1 MQTVLWIILIAL
13 LAAVTALLVY
23 LISSLAA
30 TRRDLAGQGAN
41 VDNLNG
47 KLEAL
52 RTSQETLGQ
61 SLNQNLQSGQQNL
74 TTFLTGSSKTLGDL
88 KQQLGNIEG
97 HSRQMVQVSADL
109 RSLQNI
115 LQAPK
120 LRGLMGEYS
129 LENLLKAILPIDHYE
144 LQHGFRSGK
153 KIDALIKLADYAVP
167 IDAKFPLESF
177 QKMAEAQADDERAKL
192 RKQFLNDVTKHI
204 DKIADSYILPNEG
217 TLDFALM
224 YIPAENVYYETI
236 VRQAEDKTDLSE
248 YARGRKVIAVSPN
261 LLYAYLM
268 TVVMGLHG
276 MAIEKQAEIIRANL
290 GRLSGDWNVFLS
302 DWQTLGSHL
311 RNAANKYDDSQ
322 KKLDRF
328 SLQLE
333 QIQKTESI
341 SIAPEE

>member
-1 MQTVLWIILIAL
+1 METVLLIVLVVLVVILICL
-13 LAAVTALLVY
+13 FVY
-23 LISSLAA
+23 LLNGLSA
-30 TRRDLAGQGAN
+30 TRRDLTGQGAN
-41 VDNLNG
+41 VDNLNQ

-74 TTFLTGSSKTLGDL
+74 TSFLTSSSKTYGEL
-88 KQQLGNIEG
+88 QQQIGTLASQ
-97 HSRQMVQVSADL
+97 SRQMLQLSADL
-109 RSLQNI
+109 RGLQNI

-153 KIDALIKLADYAVP
+153 KVDALIKLADYAVP

-204 DKIADSYILPNEG
+204 DKIADSYILPDEG

-236 VRQAEDKTDLSE
+236 VHQAEDKSDLSE
-248 YARGRKVIAVSPN
+248 YARTRKVIAVSPN

-290 GRLSGDWNVFLS
+290 GRLSGDWNGFLT
-302 DWQTLGSHL
+302 DWQTLGNHL

-333 QIQKTESI
+333 QIQKTE
-341 SIAPEE
+341 P

>member
-1 MQTVLWIILIAL
+1 MQTALWIILIAL
-13 LAAVTALLVY
+13 LAAVAALLAY
-23 LISSLAA
+23 LISALSA
-30 TRRDLAGQGAN
+30 TRRDLAGQGTN
-41 VDNLNG
+41 VDNLNQ

-88 KQQLGNIEG
+88 KQQIGTLEG
-97 HSRQMVQVSADL
+97 QSRQMLQLSADL
-109 RSLQNI
+109 RGLQNI

-129 LENLLKAILPIDHYE
+129 LENLLKAILPAEHYE
-144 LQHGFRSGK
+144 LQYGFRNGK
-153 KIDALIKLADYAVP
+153 KVDALIKLADYAVP

-177 QKMAEAQADDERAKL
+177 QKMADTQADDERAKL

-204 DKIADSYILPNEG
+204 DKIADSYILPDEG

-236 VRQAEDKTDLSE
+236 IHQAEDKADLSE
-248 YARGRKVIAVSPN
+248 YARTKKVIAVSPN

-276 MAIEKQAEIIRANL
+276 MAIEKQAETIRANL
-290 GRLSGDWNVFLS
+290 GRLSGDWNVFVA

-311 RNAANKYDDSQ
+311 RNAANKYDDGQ

-328 SLQLE
+328 TLQLE
-333 QIQKTESI
+333 QIQKTES
-341 SIAPEE
+341 EN

>member
-1 MQTVLWIILIAL
+1 MEA
-13 LAAVTALLVY
+13 ALLVVSVLLLVILICLFVY
-23 LISSLAA
+23 LFSSLSA

-41 VDNLNG
+41 VDNLNQ

-74 TTFLTGSSKTLGDL
+74 TAFLTGSSKTLGDL

-109 RSLQNI
+109 RNLQNI

-129 LENLLKAILPIDHYE
+129 LENLLKAILPIDHYQ
-144 LQHGFRSGK
+144 LQYGFHSGK
-153 KIDALIKLADYAVP
+153 KVDALIKLADYAVP

-204 DKIADSYILPNEG
+204 DKIADSYILPDEG

-236 VRQAEDKTDLSE
+236 IHQAEDKTDLSE
-248 YARGRKVIAVSPN
+248 YARTKKVIAVSPN

-276 MAIEKQAEIIRANL
+276 MAIEKQAETIRANL
-290 GRLSGDWNVFLS
+290 GRLASDWNGFTGEW
-302 DWQTLGSHL
+302 DTLGSHL
-311 RNAANKYDDSQ
+311 RNAANKYADGQ

-333 QIQKTESI
+333 QIQKTEV
-341 SIAPEE
+341 EK

>member
-1 MQTVLWIILIAL
+1 MEIYLYIIILLILVILIIL
-13 LAAVTALLVY
+13 LIYLLNN
-23 LISSLAA
+23 LSA
-30 TRRDLAGQGAN
+30 TRRDLAGQKTN
-41 VDNLNG
+41 VDNINQ
-47 KLEAL
+47 KLESL
-52 RTSQETLGQ
+52 RSSQEMLGQ

-74 TTFLTGSSKTLGDL
+74 TTFLAGSSKTLGDL
-88 KQQLGNIEG
+88 KQQIGAIEG
-97 HSRQMVQVSADL
+97 QSRQMVQLSADL
-109 RSLQNI
+109 RQLQNI

-129 LENLLKAILPIDHYE
+129 LENLMKSVLPSEHYQ
-144 LQHGFRSGK
+144 LQYGFRSGK
-153 KIDALIKLADYAVP
+153 KVDALIKLASYAVP

-177 QKMAEAQADDERAKL
+177 QKMAEAQTEDERAKL

-204 DKIADSYILPNEG
+204 DKIADSYILPDEG

-236 VRQAEDKTDLSE
+236 VRQSEDKTDLAE
-248 YARGRKVIAVSPN
+248 YARTRKVIAVSPN

-290 GRLSGDWNVFLS
+290 GRLSGDWNVFAS
-302 DWQTLGSHL
+302 DWQTLGNHL
-311 RNAANKYDDSQ
+311 RNAANKYDDGQ

-333 QIQKTESI
+333 QIQKTES
-341 SIAPEE
+341 

>member
-1 MQTVLWIILIAL
+1 ME
-13 LAAVTALLVY
+13 TALLVILILLFVVFICLFIY
-23 LISSLAA
+23 LLICLSA

-41 VDNLNG
+41 VDNLNQ

-52 RTSQETLGQ
+52 RTSQEALGQ

-74 TTFLTGSSKTLGDL
+74 TSFLTSSSKTYGEL
-88 KQQLGNIEG
+88 QQQIGTLASQ
-97 HSRQMVQVSADL
+97 SRQMLQLSADL
-109 RSLQNI
+109 RGLQNI

-129 LENLLKAILPIDHYE
+129 LENLLKAILPAEHYE
-144 LQHGFRSGK
+144 LQYGFHNGK
-153 KIDALIKLADYAVP
+153 KIDALIKLAEYAVP

-177 QKMAEAQADDERAKL
+177 QKMADAQADNERARL

-204 DKIADSYILPNEG
+204 DKIADSYILPDEG

-236 VRQAEDKTDLSE
+236 IHQTEDKADLSE
-248 YARGRKVIAVSPN
+248 YARTKKVIAVSPN

-276 MAIEKQAEIIRANL
+276 MAIEKQAETIRANL
-290 GRLSGDWNVFLS
+290 GRLSSDWNGFTGE
-302 DWQTLGSHL
+302 WETLGNHL
-311 RNAANKYDDSQ
+311 RNAANKYADGQ

-328 SLQLE
+328 NLQLE
-333 QIQKTESI
+333 QIQKSE
-341 SIAPEE
+341 

>member
-13 LAAVTALLVY
+13 LAAVAALLAY
-23 LISSLAA
+23 LISTLSA

-41 VDNLNG
+41 VDNLNQ

-88 KQQLGNIEG
+88 KQQLGTIEG

-129 LENLLKAILPIDHYE
+129 LENLLKTILPMEHYE
-144 LQHGFRSGK
+144 LQYSFRNGK
-153 KIDALIKLADYAVP
+153 KVDALIRLADYAVSV
-167 IDAKFPLESF
+167 DAKFPLESF

-204 DKIADSYILPNEG
+204 DKIAESYILPDEG

-236 VRQAEDKTDLSE
+236 VHQAEDKTDLSD
-248 YARGRKVIAVSPN
+248 YARTKKVIAVSPN

-276 MAIEKQAEIIRANL
+276 MAIEKQAETIRANL
-290 GRLSGDWNVFLS
+290 GRLSGDWNTFAD
-302 DWQTLGSHL
+302 DWKTLGGHL

-322 KKLDRF
+322 KKLDRLT
-328 SLQLE
+328 LQLE
-333 QIQKTESI
+333 QIQKTDM
-341 SIAPEE
+341 

>member
-13 LAAVTALLVY
+13 LAAVTALLAY
-23 LISSLAA
+23 LISSLSA

-41 VDNLNG
+41 VDNLNQ
-47 KLEAL
+47 KLETL
-52 RTSQETLGQ
+52 RTSQESLGQ

-74 TTFLTGSSKTLGDL
+74 TAFLTGSSKTLGDL

-109 RSLQNI
+109 RGLQNI

-129 LENLLKAILPIDHYE
+129 LENLLKSILPSEHYE
-144 LQHGFRSGK
+144 LQHGFRNGK
-153 KIDALIKLADYAVP
+153 KIDALIKLAEYAVP

-177 QKMAEAQADDERAKL
+177 QKMADAQADDERAKL

-204 DKIADSYILPNEG
+204 DKIADSYILPDEG

-236 VRQAEDKTDLSE
+236 IHQAEDKTDLSE
-248 YARGRKVIAVSPN
+248 YARTKKVIAVSPN

-276 MAIEKQAEIIRANL
+276 MAIEKQAETIRANL
-290 GRLSGDWNVFLS
+290 GRLSS
-302 DWQTLGSHL
+302 DWSGFTGEWETLGSHL
-311 RNAANKYDDSQ
+311 RNAANKYADGQ

-328 SLQLE
+328 NLQLE
-333 QIQKTESI
+333 QIQKTE
-341 SIAPEE
+341 PEK